1 MSSNVVLRFL
11 MSLMQQL
18 METSDFLSS
27 SGLVGPSCRKLLK
40 RAVLLCGASSDMAWI
55 KMLTQ
60 TSKPAAAIGGRSGT
74 FHVIEAEAFMY
85 SEC

>member
-1 MSSNVVLRFL
+1 MSSNVVVRFL

-40 RAVLLCGASSDMAWI
+40 QAMLLCGASSDMAWT

-60 TSKPAAAIGGRSGT
+60 QTWSKI
-74 FHVIEAEAFMY
+74 
-85 SEC
+85 CNL

>member
-1 MSSNVVLRFL
+1 MSSNVVVRFL
-11 MSLMQQL
+11 MSRMQQL

-40 RAVLLCGASSDMAWI
+40 RAVLVRGASSDMAWT
-55 KMLTQ
+55 KMLSQ
-60 TSKPAAAIGGRSGT
+60 KSKLAAPVGARSGT
-74 FHVIEAEAFMY
+74 FNVIEAEAFMY